1 NADKRQKTA
10 DDWFMVGLLQHANL
24 TSPRARRRLKRGR
37 QPHWHLLIR
46 GQAHLGWQRWPED
59 SAGRWLLRRFLAR
72 NKYRLVEHGT
82 ADDAAEADGVRVLN
96 FPQAEAMARA
106 MLDTAPAVVHRLT
119 VAQAM
124 TRYIDYKQ
132 GLGQP
137 VNDVMSR
144 SAVHILPAL
153 GDCVVAELTAERL
166 RKGLA
171 GLA

>member
-1 NADKRQKTA
+1 
-10 DDWFMVGLLQHANL
+10 DWQGLV
-24 TSPRARRRLKRGR
+24 
-37 QPHWHLLIR
+37 R
-46 GQAHLGWQRWPED
+46 GQGHLGWQRWPD
-59 SAGRWLLRRFLAR
+59 DRTGRWLLRRYLSR
-72 NKYRLVEHGT
+72 NKYRVVELGT
-82 ADDAAEADGVRVLN
+82 ADDAVEADGVRVLN

-137 VNDVMSR
+137 VGDVVSR
-144 SAVHILPAL
+144 NAVHILPAL

-166 RKGLA
+166 RKWLA
-171 GLA
+171 VMASQPAQTRPCRPLALVGQNELIA